1 MNVEGKAT
9 EVPRLTVPGALI
21 VKPGTAAILDVTVIV
36 IAVVAA
42 PYAEA
47 VPTSGTA
54 VMTIRVIIF

>member
-1 MNVEGKAT
+1 MNVAGKAT

-36 IAVVAA
+36 TVVAA